1 MTITMAKED
10 RINLRVSSQ
19 QKTLLAN
26 AAQARGVSV
35 TEFIL
40 DVSVRGAN
48 EALLDRNIFV
58 LNPDAFDEVVLKLSD
73 AAANRAKLEKIM
85 EIPRPWED

>member
-1 MTITMAKED
+1 MAKED

-19 QKTLLAN
+19 QKTLFAN

-40 DVSVRGAN
+40 DASVRGAN